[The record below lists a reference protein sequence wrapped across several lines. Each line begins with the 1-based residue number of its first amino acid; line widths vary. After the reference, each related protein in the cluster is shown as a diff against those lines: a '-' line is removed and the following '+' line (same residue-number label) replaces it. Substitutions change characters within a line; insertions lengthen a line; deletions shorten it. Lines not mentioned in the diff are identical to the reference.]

1 MVCLLNPVDSA
12 TPICS
17 HISGSPA
24 QTSPKHLGNAVID
37 LLDNLLDVS
46 AGLCK
51 CLLCVS

>member
-1 MVCLLNPVDSA
+1 MVCLNPVDSA

-46 AGLCK
+46 AGLFK